1 MLDDGQ
7 TRAAAGDDVVDQVD
21 HADQQGDVHRG
32 PAVLVTTRGDWAE
45 LSGTPEW
52 KAEMVRTGRVIV
64 R

>member
-7 TRAAAGDDVVDQVD
+7 TRAAAGGDTVDD
-21 HADQQGDVHRG
+21 AEQQGGAHRG
-32 PAVLVTTRGDWAE
+32 PAVLVTTRSDWAE